1 MHIII
6 NIDNTIA
13 NLKPIANNDI
23 PADLPADIY
32 FRFMKNLMFRIKPYS
47 GAVKTLQYIS
57 EYMDIIYTTARPTE
71 ASFVTVRWL
80 EINGFPSGQIL
91 FLPPNQRLFPDAAG
105 IIDDDPR
112 VARLKH
118 RVKIGGIIMD
128 TVKIELEIPRV
139 LAEYADINS
148 EEYKKKINQIMLYE
162 LVKNE
167 KISIGKAAE
176 AMGMRIIDFITDL
189 GKMDIPYFD
198 FSLEELME
206 DVKSARPSVVESE

>member
-1 MHIII
+1 MKTGTAIYGSIIMHIII

-13 NLKPIANNDI
+13 DLKPIANNDI
-23 PADLPADIY
+23 PADVPADVY

-80 EINGFPSGQIL
+80 EINEFPSGQIL

-112 VARLKH
+112 VARLYRGQENKVY
-118 RVKIGGIIMD
+118 VKTQPYNTQTPGNRFYSWD
-128 TVKIELEIPRV
+128 KLLNALTQANK
-139 LAEYADINS
+139 DNS
-148 EEYKKKINQIMLYE
+148 
-162 LVKNE
+162 
-167 KISIGKAAE
+167 
-176 AMGMRIIDFITDL
+176 
-189 GKMDIPYFD
+189 
-198 FSLEELME
+198 
-206 DVKSARPSVVESE
+206 

>member
-1 MHIII
+1 
-6 NIDNTIA
+6 
-13 NLKPIANNDI
+13 
-23 PADLPADIY
+23 
-32 FRFMKNLMFRIKPYS
+32 
-47 GAVKTLQYIS
+47 
-57 EYMDIIYTTARPTE
+57 
-71 ASFVTVRWL
+71 
-80 EINGFPSGQIL
+80 
-91 FLPPNQRLFPDAAG
+91 
-105 IIDDDPR
+105 
-112 VARLKH
+112 
-118 RVKIGGIIMD
+118 MD

-162 LVKNE
+162 LVKSE

-176 AMGMRIIDFITDL
+176 AMGMRKIDFITDL